1 MLLSREEMSFD
12 FQGAKF
18 DPNRDKDMLAWMMNQ
33 FLYGEI
39 TGIQCGH
46 WMYNAPDFEAAK
58 FLGKQSLEEF
68 QHVDNFLQILA
79 YLGKEPESPH
89 KIVEFLSTGMMPDTW
104 EEHVSLEMAQG
115 EGFVLMAFYAL
126 IDTIDHDD
134 IVAILSRAVKQE
146 ERHVDFG
153 ERRTMALIRQN
164 PALKRRLLGLN
175 LVSIWSVQRLAKHME
190 KTLDQSHPVVRHLP
204 AFLEKVVSTGETRL
218 IRIGLLDRPL
228 SEMSAVEKARAVA
241 EGYAAKGVRRIKA
254 LPKRLLPF
262 TGGPRRLTD
271 DYLRD
276 PGLMAQMDRAR
287 TRAAEGSP
295 APSEDLAA

>member
-1 MLLSREEMSFD
+1 MLLSREEMSYD
-12 FQGAKF
+12 FEGAKF
-18 DPNRDKDMLAWMMNQ
+18 DPVRDRDMLAWMMNQ

-126 IDTIDHDD
+126 IDTIDHDE

-153 ERRTMALIRQN
+153 ERRTKALLLED
-164 PALKRRLLGLN
+164 PSLKRRLLGLN
-175 LVSIWSVQRLAKHME
+175 LVSIWSVERLAKHME
-190 KTLDQSHPVVRHLP
+190 KTLDKSHPVVRHLP
-204 AFLEKVVSTGETRL
+204 KFLAKVVQTGETRL

-228 SEMSAVEKARAVA
+228 AEMSRIEKARAVA
-241 EGYAAKGVRRIKA
+241 EAYAAKGARRVKT
-254 LPKRLLPF
+254 LPKRLFPF
-262 TGGPRRLTD
+262 GSGPSRLTD
-271 DYLRD
+271 AYLKD
-276 PGLMAQMDRAR
+276 PGLLAQMDRAKEKASKLDESEAK
-287 TRAAEGSP
+287 AA
-295 APSEDLAA
+295 